1 MSMDDSKSSLKGQI
15 KKMAI
20 KINSF
25 NVFYIQCNEKSSY
38 SCQLSPAGSW
48 GTGILNARRWDNEKM
63 WVVMSAPAPVAAD
76 ALQARSEPTQLE
88 SEIGYV

>member
-1 MSMDDSKSSLKGQI
+1 MDDSKSSLKGQI

-38 SCQLSPAGSW
+38 SCQLS
-48 GTGILNARRWDNEKM
+48 L
-63 WVVMSAPAPVAAD
+63 VV
-76 ALQARSEPTQLE
+76 
-88 SEIGYV
+88 G